1 MPDVPWLV
9 LLWPLLML
17 GVIVVA
23 AVYKYMEVNS
33 AKSWRSAPGV
43 VIRSD
48 VQTRNV
54 KLMSDIQR
62 ADGSGATEARN
73 FANVVYEY
81 ELFGKKLRNNR
92 VSIGEDL
99 GNFEVEETLARY
111 PVGTRVT
118 VYYNPRNPKQ
128 AVLERDAPKGMWGCI
143 TTGVL
148 GLAAAY
154 LIAVFGFTKIYD
166 ALTSI
171 WTPANATR
179 AVLFS
184 LRSVHRDDSGS
195 RPPRSRRRAILARG
209 ARARREIRG
218 RTVSGLCEQR
228 QGRVEHDQDILQVGA
243 SDSYTVNGRTYTGSQ
258 YRPEG
263 HGHRKLGRPCA
274 SRRRTLQGR
283 ADGRCALR
291 SQKPTEAALETGYPL
306 WFWFSWIIPDCAFA
320 AAIYFGT

>member
-1 MPDVPWLV
+1 MSDVPWLV

-23 AVYKYMEVNS
+23 AVYKYMQVNS

-54 KLMSDIQR
+54 KVMSDIQR
-62 ADGSGATEARN
+62 ADGSRATEARN

-99 GNFEVEETLARY
+99 GNFEVDETLARY

-128 AVLERDAPKGMWGCI
+128 SVLERDAPKGMWGCI

-154 LIAVFGFTKIYD
+154 LFAVFGFGKIYD

-179 AVLFS
+179 VLFF
-184 LRSVHRDDSGS
+184 SVFGLFIAMILEAV
-195 RPPRSRRRAILARG
+195 RR
-209 ARARREIRG
+209 
-218 RTVSGLCEQR
+218 GL
-228 QGRVEHDQDILQVGA
+228 
-243 SDSYTVNGRTYTGSQ
+243 
-258 YRPEG
+258 
-263 HGHRKLGRPCA
+263 
-274 SRRRTLQGR
+274 
-283 ADGRCALR
+283 
-291 SQKPTEAALETGYPL
+291 
-306 WFWFSWIIPDCAFA
+306 A
-320 AAIYFGT
+320 AAQSWP